1 MTQPRSV
8 EIAYLI
14 PDQFWSSTVTSAVEV
29 FHGMQLNSKHFQ
41 TKEFKGFEIS
51 FLRCTEREVTGFSGI
66 PLDTKYFDS
75 PSINE
80 KRFDAVI
87 IPSVWDLSMEN
98 LLEAKDALI
107 WLKKQHQ
114 QGSIIAGLVTGVF
127 YLAEAGLL
135 DQREATVHWASV
147 NIFKQRY
154 PQIKVT
160 PQLQMIES
168 DNVITTSSTPATFDV
183 ALLILQRF
191 LGDRSAEYASHYFT
205 IKDKEAALPAF
216 LEPSCNDALV
226 DAARDKIRM
235 NFSEEFTLESLARL
249 FNVTPRTLSRRFV
262 SATGISPIHYLL
274 KHRLNVARNLLQST
288 DLQIQQVA
296 EQTGF
301 GSATVF
307 CRNFKKEF
315 NQTPRDYRSSLP
327 STKDQGR
334 KT

>member
-1 MTQPRSV
+1 MNQQPRSV

-29 FHGMQLNSKHFQ
+29 FHGMQLNSKAFQ
-41 TKEFKGFEIS
+41 NSEFNGFEIS
-51 FLRCTEREVTGFSGI
+51 FLRCTEREVTGFTGF
-66 PLDTKYFDS
+66 PLVTEYFAS
-75 PSINE
+75 PSIE
-80 KRFDAVI
+80 HKQFDVII

-98 LLEAKDALI
+98 LLEAKPALK
-107 WLKKQHQ
+107 WLKEQHQ
-114 QGSIIAGLVTGVF
+114 QGSIVAGIVTGVF

-135 DQREATVHWASV
+135 DHREATIHWASV

-154 PQIKVT
+154 PNIKVT

-168 DNVITTSSTPATFDV
+168 DKVITTSSTPATFDL

-191 LGDRSAEYASHYFT
+191 FGNRSAEFASHYFT
-205 IKDKEAALPAF
+205 IKEKETPLPEF
-216 LEPSCNDALV
+216 MEPSSNDALV

-235 NFSEEFTLESLARL
+235 SYSEELTLEGLAKV
-249 FNVTPRTLSRRFV
+249 FNVTPRTLSRHFV
-262 SATGISPIHYLL
+262 SVTGVSPIQYLI

-288 DLQIQQVA
+288 DLQIQQISD
-296 EQTGF
+296 QSGF

-315 NQTPRDYRSSLP
+315 GQTPREFRTSLP
-327 STKDQGR
+327 TGR
-334 KT
+334 